1 MFFYFK
7 MNIRNIMTKN
17 TKKIL
22 TDLSKI
28 LEKKNLTPTDNISD
42 LKNFDSI
49 IILQIINM
57 SNMIYKKKIDGLQI
71 SKSKKISDIIN
82 LIEKK

>member
-1 MFFYFK
+1 MSQK
-7 MNIRNIMTKN
+7 TN
-17 TKKIL
+17 KIL
-22 TDLSKI
+22 NNLSKI
-28 LEKKNLTPTDNISD
+28 LEKKNLKPSDNISS
-42 LKNFDSI
+42 LKEFDSI

-57 SNMIYKKKIDGLQI
+57 SNMTYKKKIDGSEI

>member
-1 MFFYFK
+1 MSQK
-7 MNIRNIMTKN
+7 TN
-17 TKKIL
+17 KIL
-22 TDLSKI
+22 NNLSKKQK
-28 LEKKNLTPTDNISD
+28 KKNLKPSDNISS
-42 LKNFDSI
+42 LKEFDSI

-57 SNMIYKKKIDGLQI
+57 SNMTYKKKIDGSEI

>member
-1 MFFYFK
+1 
-7 MNIRNIMTKN
+7 MNIRNSMSKN

-22 TDLSKI
+22 NELSKI
-28 LEKKNLTPTDNISD
+28 LEKKNLKASDNISG
-42 LKNFDSI
+42 LKHFDSI

-57 SNMIYKKKIDGLQI
+57 SNMIFKKSIDGLQI
-71 SKSKKISDIIN
+71 SKSKKILDIIN

>member
-1 MFFYFK
+1 MSQK
-7 MNIRNIMTKN
+7 SQ
-17 TKKIL
+17 KIL
-22 TDLSKI
+22 NDLSKI
-28 LEKKNLTPTDNISD
+28 LEKKNLKPTDNISS
-42 LKNFDSI
+42 LKEFDSI

-57 SNMIYKKKIDGLQI
+57 SNVTYKKKIDGLQI

>member
-1 MFFYFK
+1 MSQK
-7 MNIRNIMTKN
+7 SQ
-17 TKKIL
+17 KIL
-22 TDLSKI
+22 NDLSKI
-28 LEKKNLTPTDNISD
+28 LEKKNLKPTDNISS
-42 LKNFDSI
+42 LKEFDSI

>member
-1 MFFYFK
+1 MSIK
-7 MNIRNIMTKN
+7 S
-17 TKKIL
+17 KKIL
-22 TDLSKI
+22 NDLSKI
-28 LEKKNLTPTDNISD
+28 IEKKNLKLTDNISS
-42 LKNFDSI
+42 LKEFDSI

-57 SNMIYKKKIDGLQI
+57 SNVNYKKKIDGLQI

>member
-1 MFFYFK
+1 MFK
-7 MNIRNIMTKN
+7 KSQ
-17 TKKIL
+17 KIL
-22 TDLSKI
+22 NDLSKI
-28 LEKKNLTPTDNISD
+28 VEKKNLKTTDSISS
-42 LKNFDSI
+42 LKEFDSI

-57 SNMIYKKKIDGLQI
+57 CNMTYKKKIDGLQI

>member
-1 MFFYFK
+1 MSQK
-7 MNIRNIMTKN
+7 SQ
-17 TKKIL
+17 KIL
-22 TDLSKI
+22 NDLSKI
-28 LEKKNLTPTDNISD
+28 LEKKNLKPTDNISS
-42 LKNFDSI
+42 LKEFDSI

-82 LIEKK
+82 LIDKK

>member
-1 MFFYFK
+1 MSQK
-7 MNIRNIMTKN
+7 TQ
-17 TKKIL
+17 KIL
-22 TDLSKI
+22 NNLSKI
-28 LEKKNLTPTDNISD
+28 LEKKNLKPSDNISS
-42 LKNFDSI
+42 LKEFDSI

-57 SNMIYKKKIDGLQI
+57 CNMTYKKKIDGLQI

>member
-1 MFFYFK
+1 MSQK
-7 MNIRNIMTKN
+7 S
-17 TKKIL
+17 KKIL
-22 TDLSKI
+22 NDLSKI
-28 LEKKNLTPTDNISD
+28 FEKKNITPADNISS
-42 LKNFDSI
+42 LKEFDSI

-57 SNMIYKKKIDGLQI
+57 SNVTYKKKIDGLQI